1 MSKQQSKLLLAP
13 LANPADT
20 TIAETMNIC
29 SNVAS
34 APSNAPLSTLKM
46 QETGSKIATPTK
58 SAPNDDLDS
67 YSVAGLKA
75 GGDNPGPANNT
86 TNSIPKPSNAHAT
99 KKDTSE
105 DSVSKTVAE
114 KDKDLANY
122 PLQTLDRKPTDEPEP
137 KVSVDITRVSNF
149 VTVPEH
155 TTAQAQIHPQSKDV
169 VKNSTNRFTSPMKKA
184 QAKPAAIDTTVVIA
198 PNEPTVPSAPATPM
212 KRAPEDTLTPP
223 PDSKRIKFDTP
234 LLTPSRLSHSASASP
249 GPRPLSPSQVTEK
262 RKQLDDMQ
270 FKRAELARKKADVDK
285 RLAPHKQRIAAELE
299 ELNRQLAEEEAMMA
313 MEEQE
318 YRASEEMLAE
328 LEGGHGG
335 F

>member
-13 LANPADT
+13 LADPADT
-20 TIAETMNIC
+20 IITETMNIC
-29 SNVAS
+29 SNVVS
-34 APSNAPLSTLKM
+34 TPSNAPLSTLKM
-46 QETGSKIATPTK
+46 HETGSKIATPTK
-58 SAPNDDLDS
+58 SVPNDDLDG
-67 YSVAGLKA
+67 YSFAGLKA
-75 GGDNPGPANNT
+75 GGDNPGPANT
-86 TNSIPKPSNAHAT
+86 TSSIPKSSNAHAT
-99 KKDTSE
+99 KKGTYK

-114 KDKDLANY
+114 KDKDLASY
-122 PLQTLDRKPTDEPEP
+122 ALQTLNREPTDEPEP

-155 TTAQAQIHPQSKDV
+155 TTAQAQIQPQSKDV

-198 PNEPTVPSAPATPM
+198 PNEPTVPAAPATPM

-223 PDSKRIKFDTP
+223 PDSKRIKLDTP

-262 RKQLDDMQ
+262 RKQLNDMQ

-285 RLAPHKQRIAAELE
+285 RLAPHQQRIAAELE